1 MRTQWLTLA
10 FALVSVIA
18 DAQPRDVAAR
28 MRHVNFQLG
37 HGIELRVDDLVGHLV
52 SRTQG
57 PPVFDD
63 VNSYNVAIDF
73 ARVSMTA
80 DSLTNLLNNHVF
92 AAADSPIKKLKVTI
106 ENGELVQTG
115 VLNKGVDVPFTMR
128 ASVAPTPDGK
138 IRIHPT
144 KMKAAGIIP
153 KRMLDFFG
161 LHLEKLVKLEG
172 DNGVTIDKDDLL
184 LDPARLLP
192 PPRIAGRL
200 TKVAIENGVLVQ
212 EFGAPV
218 AKPLTPP
225 VKSANYMYYRGGV
238 LRFGKLTMQDADLL
252 LVDEN
257 PKDPFEFSPERY
269 NEQLVA
275 GYSKNT
281 PSHGLITHMPDL
293 RAVRAQRPA
302 GAGAQRQAPAPA
314 ERDR

>member
-1 MRTQWLTLA
+1 MRKQWLTLA
-10 FALVSVIA
+10 IALLAATA
-18 DAQPRDVAAR
+18 DAQPREVAAR

-37 HGIELRVDDLVGHLV
+37 RGIELRVEDLVGHLE
-52 SRTQG
+52 SGTSG

-63 VNSYNVAIDF
+63 VNSYTVAIDF

-92 AAADSPIKKLKVTI
+92 AGSDAPIKKLKVTI
-106 ENGELVQTG
+106 EGTDLVQTG
-115 VLNKGVDVPFTMR
+115 VLEKGVDVPFTMH
-128 ASVAPTPDGK
+128 ATVAATPDGK

-153 KRMLDFFG
+153 KRLLDFFG
-161 LHLEKLVKLEG
+161 LHLDKLVKLNGE
-172 DNGVTIDKDDLL
+172 NGVVVEKDDLL

-192 PPRIAGRL
+192 PPRISGRL

-212 EFGAPV
+212 QFGAPV

-225 VKSANYMYYRGGV
+225 VKGVSNYMYYRGAV
-238 LRFGKLTMQDADLL
+238 LRFGKLTMQDTDLL

-257 PKDPFEFSPERY
+257 QKDAFIFSPERY

-281 PSHGLITHMPDL
+281 PSHGLIVHMPDL
-293 RAVRAQRPA
+293 TAVQARRP
-302 GAGAQRQAPAPA
+302 PANREGA
-314 ERDR
+314 ERASER